1 MSLEPAARL
10 DPCCGCAKSAG
21 FSSSWASLGTAASTA
36 ARVMP
41 QRASRHTGGGVGTGV
56 GVGAASVV
64 GGRVVVVVAWAT
76 GGGASF
82 FVHDTTSRGT
92 ASTARRRGVLMA
104 LLV

>member
-1 MSLEPAARL
+1 
-10 DPCCGCAKSAG
+10 
-21 FSSSWASLGTAASTA
+21 
-36 ARVMP
+36 MP

-56 GVGAASVV
+56 GVGGASVV
-64 GGRVVVVVAWAT
+64 GGRVVVLVACCAT

-82 FVHDTTSRGT
+82 FVHDAISRGR